1 MFSSSPYCYSI
12 AFQR

>member
-1 MFSSSPYCYSI
+1 MFFSSPYCYSI